1 LDAYFLLAKVK
12 AKCRGK
18 IPDIIVDK
26 GSWYV
31 DALYS
36 ITTSKGL
43 LNAWSYSPNYS
54 PYYIS

>member
-1 LDAYFLLAKVK
+1 LDAYFFLAKVK

-31 DALYS
+31 DALAR
-36 ITTSKGL
+36 IGF
-43 LNAWSYSPNYS
+43 
-54 PYYIS
+54 